1 MMKKCSVEEENKMTA
16 GPKHFLIL
24 DDEESIRQSIAAYM
38 EDDGY
43 TVFQARSGEEALE
56 IVKRYPIDE
65 AVVDIRLPGMD
76 GNTFMIEARKILP
89 DLKFIVHT
97 GSADYIPP
105 DAVKAL
111 GVTSS
116 KILIKP
122 ASDLKVLCD
131 ALKAQY

>member
-1 MMKKCSVEEENKMTA
+1 MTA

-43 TVFQARSGEEALE
+43 IVFQAGSGEEALE
-56 IVKRYPIDE
+56 IVKNKVIDE

-89 DLKFIVHT
+89 KIKFIVHT

-122 ASDLKVLCD
+122 ANDLKVLCD

>member
-1 MMKKCSVEEENKMTA
+1 MTA
-16 GPKHFLIL
+16 DPKHFLIL

-43 TVFQARSGEEALE
+43 IVFQAKSGEEALE
-56 IVKRYPIDE
+56 IVKNNQIDE

-89 DLKFIVHT
+89 DIKFIVHT

-105 DAVKAL
+105 DSVKAL

-122 ASDLKVLCD
+122 ANDLKVLCD

>member
-1 MMKKCSVEEENKMTA
+1 MTV
-16 GPKHFLIL
+16 GTKHFLIL

-38 EDDGY
+38 EDEGY
-43 TVFQARSGEEALE
+43 IVFQAGSGEEAIE
-56 IVKRYPIDE
+56 IVQNNHIDE
-65 AVVDIRLPGMD
+65 AVIDIRLPGMD
-76 GNTFMIEARKILP
+76 GNTFMVEARKILP

-105 DAVKAL
+105 DSVKAL
-111 GVTSS
+111 GVNSS

-122 ASDLKVLCD
+122 ANDLKVLCQ

>member
-1 MMKKCSVEEENKMTA
+1 MTE
-16 GPKHFLIL
+16 GTKNFLIL

-43 TVFQARSGEEALE
+43 IVFQAKSGEEALE
-56 IVKRYPIDE
+56 IVKNNRIDE

-89 DLKFIVHT
+89 QVKFIVHT

-111 GVTSS
+111 GIDAS

-122 ASDLKVLCD
+122 ASDLKAVCD
-131 ALKAQY
+131 ALKAQYEE

>member
-1 MMKKCSVEEENKMTA
+1 MPA
-16 GPKHFLIL
+16 DPKHFLIL

-43 TVFQARSGEEALE
+43 IVYQAKSGEEAIE
-56 IVKRYPIDE
+56 IVKNNRIDE

-76 GNTFMIEARKILP
+76 GNAFMIEARKILP
-89 DLKFIVHT
+89 DIKFIVHT

-111 GVTSS
+111 GVTFSN
-116 KILIKP
+116 ILIKP
-122 ASDLKVLCD
+122 ANDLKVLCD

>member
-1 MMKKCSVEEENKMTA
+1 MPA

-24 DDEESIRQSIAAYM
+24 DDEESIRQSIAAYI

-43 TVFQARSGEEALE
+43 IVYQAKSGEEAIE
-56 IVKRYPIDE
+56 IVKNNRIDE

-76 GNTFMIEARKILP
+76 GNAFMIEARKILP
-89 DLKFIVHT
+89 EIKFIVHT

-111 GVTSS
+111 GITSS

-122 ASDLKVLCD
+122 ANDLKVLCD